1 MNAPQDRI
9 STPAARTVSDTQRMQ
24 RAYGKLRPGA
34 FALGASLCV
43 CLGTL
48 LPAQAS
54 ETREFSTQEEAEL
67 RAGKLV
73 VRPQTRNRQGV
84 QMLGCMSWQL
94 IDAPPSAVWR
104 ALTDAHAY
112 VKFLPA
118 AEDVRL
124 MAANGPVQS
133 VFVQHRLGFLSG
145 SYWINLIE
153 DAAHGRV
160 RFRLDH
166 DHPSSIRDAWGEL
179 RVSAYGR
186 DASVVSLAIMADLGE
201 GLFVGLVRSNVHT
214 WMLRVPELLKRH
226 VEAEAQRAR
235 DRAETSAL

>member
-9 STPAARTVSDTQRMQ
+9 STPAARAASLTPRMR
-24 RAYGKLRPGA
+24 RARAVLRPGA
-34 FALGASLCV
+34 VAFAASVCV
-43 CLGTL
+43 FLAAL
-48 LPAQAS
+48 LPVEAS
-54 ETREFSTQEEAEL
+54 ETRDFSSQEEAEL

-73 VRPQTRNRQGV
+73 VRPQTLNRRGV
-84 QMLGCMSWQL
+84 QMLGGMSWQM

-104 ALTDAHAY
+104 ALTDPHQY

-124 MAANGPVQS
+124 MAADGPVDTL
-133 VFVQHRLGFLSG
+133 FVQHRLGFLTG
-145 SYWINLIE
+145 SYWINLVR
-153 DAAHGRV
+153 DPAHGRV

-186 DASVVSLAIMADLGE
+186 DASVVSLVIMADLGE

-226 VEAEAQRAR
+226 VEAQAQRTRAH
-235 DRAETSAL
+235 AETSAL

>member
-9 STPAARTVSDTQRMQ
+9 STPAARAASPEPRSR
-24 RAYGKLRPGA
+24 RAYGPLRPGA
-34 FALGASLCV
+34 LALSASLCAF
-43 CLGTL
+43 LAAL
-48 LPAQAS
+48 LPVQAS
-54 ETREFSTQEEAEL
+54 ETREFSSQEEAEL

-73 VRPQTRNRQGV
+73 VRPQTINRRGV
-84 QMLGCMSWQL
+84 QMLGGMSWQM

-104 ALTDAHAY
+104 VLTDPHEYA
-112 VKFLPA
+112 KFLPA
-118 AEDVRL
+118 VEEVRL
-124 MAANGPVQS
+124 MAASGMSQTL
-133 VFVQHRLGFLSG
+133 FVQHRLGFLSG
-145 SYWINLIE
+145 SYWINLVQ
-153 DAAHGRV
+153 DPAHARV

-166 DHPSSIRDAWGEL
+166 DHPSSIRDAWGEM

-186 DASVVSLAIMADLGE
+186 DASVVSLVIMADLGE

-235 DRAETSAL
+235 AHAETSAL